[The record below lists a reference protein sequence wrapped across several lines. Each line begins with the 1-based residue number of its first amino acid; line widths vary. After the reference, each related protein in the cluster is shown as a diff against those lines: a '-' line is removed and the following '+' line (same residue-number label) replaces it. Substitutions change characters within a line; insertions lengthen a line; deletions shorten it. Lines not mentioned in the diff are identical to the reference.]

1 MRKPKILVGIDEVG
15 RGAIAGP
22 LIVVGAVGVL
32 NRRNRKILNG
42 IKDSK
47 KLTPLKRK
55 IWLEKLKKSDL
66 KFYTAIFSN
75 KFIDRFGIRK
85 SLEKGVKEILKRIKV
100 KPHLVLLDGGLKAP
114 SEYRQRVIVKGDE
127 KIPLIAAA
135 SIFGKVKRDRIMS
148 RLEKKYPYGFAKN
161 KGYGTAGHFFLIK
174 KMGISQI
181 HRRSFLKNFL
191 AKKTMIAKI

>member
-22 LIVVGAVGVL
+22 LIVVGAVGIL

-85 SLEKGVKEILKRIKV
+85 SLEKGVKEILKKIKV

-114 SEYRQRVIVKGDE
+114 PEYRQRVIVKGDE

-161 KGYGTAGHFFLIK
+161 KGYGTEEHFFLIK

-181 HRRSFLKNFL
+181 HRQSFLKNLL
-191 AKKTMIAKI
+191 AKKTMIA